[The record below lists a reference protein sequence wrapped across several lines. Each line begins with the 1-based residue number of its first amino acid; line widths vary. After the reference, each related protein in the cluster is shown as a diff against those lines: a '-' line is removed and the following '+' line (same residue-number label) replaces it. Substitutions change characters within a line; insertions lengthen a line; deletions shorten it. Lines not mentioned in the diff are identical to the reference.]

1 MTNFIK
7 EGNIITPF
15 PKGIGYDLEPSKVY
29 DLMYDPF
36 GNGKYLKLN
45 GSLNI
50 PGKIYNNSQD
60 KAFISEVL
68 TYFKNTTKQTTG
80 VFLHGKK
87 GTGKTMLCKQIAIAS
102 KLPIIIPSSNFPI
115 KSLNNFI
122 KQFGDTP
129 ICIIFDEIEK
139 TVNTE
144 DLLTF
149 LDGVESNTKKL
160 VLMTANKTNNINENL
175 WDRPSRIRYVRYF
188 DNNDT
193 SYIKEIIKDK
203 GIEDKDNKIY
213 EYISN
218 NFLDFTID
226 NILSFLEEYILFG
239 NNNNFDEL
247 VANLNIST
255 KKKDA
260 KQLNVDD
267 SVKGIFL
274 QNEELSNNSKEVE
287 KILNEY
293 ISLYKN
299 TRKDLLDKVTETEV
313 YESYEEVLD

>member
-15 PKGIGYDLEPSKVY
+15 PKGIGYDLESSKVY
-29 DLMYDPF
+29 DLMYDRF
-36 GNGKYLKLN
+36 GMGKYLKLN

-50 PGKIYNNSQD
+50 PEKIYNNSQD

-160 VLMTANKTNNINENL
+160 VLMTANETNNINENL

-239 NNNNFDEL
+239 NDNNFDEL

-267 SVKGIFL
+267 SVKNIFL
-274 QNEELSNNSKEVE
+274 KNKELLDNNKEIE

-299 TRKDLLDKVTETEV
+299 TGKDLLDKVTETEV
-313 YESYEEVLD
+313 YEQYE

>member
-1 MTNFIK
+1 
-7 EGNIITPF
+7 
-15 PKGIGYDLEPSKVY
+15 
-29 DLMYDPF
+29 
-36 GNGKYLKLN
+36 
-45 GSLNI
+45 
-50 PGKIYNNSQD
+50 
-60 KAFISEVL
+60 
-68 TYFKNTTKQTTG
+68 
-80 VFLHGKK
+80 
-87 GTGKTMLCKQIAIAS
+87 MLCKQIAIAS

-139 TVNTE
+139 TINTE

-160 VLMTANKTNNINENL
+160 VLMTANKTNNVNENL

-203 GIEDKDNKIY
+203 GIE

-239 NNNNFDEL
+239 NDNNFDEL

-267 SVKGIFL
+267 SVKNVFL
-274 QNEELSNNSKEVE
+274 KNKELLDNNKEIE
-287 KILNEY
+287 KILNDY

-299 TRKDLLDKVTETEV
+299 TGKDLLDKVTETEV
-313 YESYEEVLD
+313 YEQYE